1 MGKSGK
7 FAVVA
12 GVVAAG
18 LLVLTG
24 MTLAEPVFVAFLGV
38 LALACLACIMEIL
51 NRGRRLALLAAGAG
65 TSLTIGFS
73 LAFVSTWELA
83 FAGESSFIGTPLPT
97 HDPDNYFFG
106 AAAAGLVT
114 LLVLF
119 LGAAWPRGRR
129 LQPLSRKDTAGRGTA
144 GRGTAGRGRAVRGA
158 AGRGTTGRGTA
169 GRGTAGGK
177 STAGRGTAGRGT
189 SVKGRT
195 TAAGRPAATATATA
209 TASGQ
214 RKPAPQA
221 ATPRTRGEGTG
232 GLRAP
237 ARVPSTPA
245 TRPSSSASPARTPPS
260 KTGAKPTPRR

>member
-7 FAVVA
+7 FAVIA

-38 LALACLACIMEIL
+38 LALACLACIIEIL

-65 TSLTIGFS
+65 TSLTVGFS

-83 FAGESSFIGTPLPT
+83 FAGESSFVGTPLPT

-129 LQPLSRKDTAGRGTA
+129 LQPPSRKGPAGRGP
-144 GRGTAGRGRAVRGA
+144 V
-158 AGRGTTGRGTA
+158 
-169 GRGTAGGK
+169 GK
-177 STAGRGTAGRGT
+177 STASRRAPARGA
-189 SVKGRT
+189 SAKVRT
-195 TAAGRPAATATATA
+195 TAAGRPAAKGTA
-209 TASGQ
+209 Q
-214 RKPAPQA
+214 RKPAQQA
-221 ATPRTRGEGTG
+221 ATQRTRGEGTG

-245 TRPSSSASPARTPPS
+245 NRPSSSASPARTPQP